1 MHGKKYIYIYPFRL
15 FTLIKL
21 LYSIILAFGPKIAF
35 VLHFHVLRWLA
46 FIVPFTLSRSFAHYW
61 RKLAFVAGVKREW
74 ETENSGFRGAR
85 GWRARGRGREHPHHA
100 LCSSCHA
107 VTV

>member
-1 MHGKKYIYIYPFRL
+1 MHGKNIYIYPFRL

-21 LYSIILAFGPKIAF
+21 LYSIILAFGPKIAV

-46 FIVPFTLSRSFAHYW
+46 FIVPFTRLRSFAHYW
-61 RKLAFVAGVKREW
+61 RKLAFVPGVKREW
-74 ETENSGFRGAR
+74 ETENSGLRG
-85 GWRARGRGREHPHHA
+85 ARGRGREHPHHA